1 MNIDKNINQFDRFKY
16 YSEQAAKSE
25 KEGDYATAYAH
36 WQVAALSAYRQAN
49 REWCQNRA
57 IFCERV
63 ARKPF

>member
-1 MNIDKNINQFDRFKY
+1 MNIDRNINQFDRFKH

-25 KEGDYATAYAH
+25 RAGDYANAQKEWRLAE
-36 WQVAALSAYRQAN
+36 LSAYREIN
-49 REWCQNRA
+49 REWCNQRA